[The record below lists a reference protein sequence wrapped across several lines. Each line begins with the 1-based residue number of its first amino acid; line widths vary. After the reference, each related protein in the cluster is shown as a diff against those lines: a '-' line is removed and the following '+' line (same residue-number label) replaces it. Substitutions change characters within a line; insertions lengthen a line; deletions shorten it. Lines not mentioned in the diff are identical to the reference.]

1 MSLSQPKRAVSEAD
15 AERVVFFETIYN
27 IFQQAE
33 QAAGGSI
40 DRFYTIGGRTV
51 CLRFAGTALIP
62 YLTPALSHLA
72 TEPTSAP
79 ALTICL
85 WDQASTD
92 IKMPLL
98 LSSFMRSLSGAWWVH
113 VDSRGEMKG
122 YNSDRIR
129 AVFHPGPNILS
140 MLDVQKNLAVYR
152 VEEASQLPYYERGS
166 PLRSIL
172 HGWINDQTNQFV
184 HAGAVGTATGGVL
197 LVGKGGSGKSTT
209 ALACLGSKLSYASDD
224 YCLIATAHTPY
235 VYSIYNT
242 AKLRGVADLQRFP
255 HLVPSM
261 SNADRLE
268 TEKAMIFLDEHYP
281 DKVIAGFPIQ
291 AILLPRVTGQTET
304 TLKKATAGA
313 ALAAL
318 APSTLFQLPGA
329 GKMALQTMSK
339 LVRQVPCYTLALG
352 SDLSKIPNVILRL
365 LSKD

>member
-1 MSLSQPKRAVSEAD
+1 MSLSQLERSVSEAD
-15 AERVVFFETIYN
+15 AERIAFFETFYD
-27 IFQQAE
+27 IFQKAE
-33 QAAGGSI
+33 LAAGSI
-40 DRFYTIGGRTV
+40 ERFYTICGRTV
-51 CLRFAGTALIP
+51 CLRFAGSALIS
-62 YLTPALSHLA
+62 YLTPALNHLA
-72 TEPTSAP
+72 AKPTSAP

-85 WDQASTD
+85 WDQASTNV
-92 IKMPLL
+92 KMPLL

-113 VDSRGEMKG
+113 VDSRGEMKD
-122 YNSDRIR
+122 YNSERIR

-140 MLDVQKNLAVYR
+140 MLDIQKNIALYR
-152 VEEASQLPYYERGS
+152 VEDACQLPYYERGS
-166 PLRSIL
+166 PLRTIL
-172 HGWINDQTNQFV
+172 HWWINNQTNQFV
-184 HAGAVGTATGGVL
+184 HAGAVGTTAGGVL
-197 LVGKGGSGKSTT
+197 LAGKGGSGKSTT
-209 ALACLGSKLSYASDD
+209 TLACLNSKLRYASDD
-224 YCLIATAHTPY
+224 YCLVATAPTPY
-235 VYSIYNT
+235 VYSLYNT

-255 HLVPSM
+255 HLVPKM

-291 AILLPRVTGQTET
+291 AILLPCVTEQTET

-339 LVRQVPCYTLALG
+339 LVRQVPCYTLELG
-352 SDLSKIPNVILRL
+352 SDLSKIPNVILAL